1 MILSKRASREDI
13 PLIHEMACVA
23 FPHTYAAI
31 LQPEQID
38 YMMDWMYSLEN
49 LNKQMEEG
57 HIFFIGFEDE
67 TPAVYVSIN
76 QEDTD
81 LFHLQKIYVLPQFQK
96 RSLGKVLFNLAIE
109 EIRRLHPAPCRME
122 LNVNR
127 YNKALD
133 FYKYMGMK
141 QLRQGDFDIGNG
153 WYMNDYIM
161 GLDIE

>member
-1 MILSKRASREDI
+1 
-13 PLIHEMACVA
+13 
-23 FPHTYAAI
+23 
-31 LQPEQID
+31 
-38 YMMDWMYSLEN
+38 
-49 LNKQMEEG
+49 
-57 HIFFIGFEDE
+57 
-67 TPAVYVSIN
+67 
-76 QEDTD
+76 
-81 LFHLQKIYVLPQFQK
+81 
-96 RSLGKVLFNLAIE
+96 SLGKVLFNLAIE
-109 EIRRLHPAPCRME
+109 EIRRLHPAPCKME